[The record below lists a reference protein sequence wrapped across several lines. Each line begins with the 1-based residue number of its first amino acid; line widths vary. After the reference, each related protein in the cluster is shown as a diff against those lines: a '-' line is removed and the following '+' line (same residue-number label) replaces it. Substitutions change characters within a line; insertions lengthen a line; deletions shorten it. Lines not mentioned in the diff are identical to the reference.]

1 MTTSMTSEE
10 TRTTLLS
17 KPMIKLL
24 VCGGRDFGKLP
35 MATSVDGT
43 TYGPDRAHPD
53 FIKRLAE
60 YEFIKET
67 LYKFAEA
74 NSAFYNPNDNWLPA
88 DIHIISGGA
97 TGADSV
103 AIDWAVVNWCTF
115 DEYKADWD
123 RYDYKAG
130 PIRNAQMLREGKP
143 TIVMAFPGGNGT
155 ADMVAQARM
164 AGVKIIHVKYDEKQ
178 SATL

>member
-1 MTTSMTSEE
+1 MTTSMSSGE
-10 TRTTLLS
+10 TTTLPS
-17 KPMIKLL
+17 KPKMIKLL

-35 MATSVDGT
+35 TISNKGQ
-43 TYGPDRAHPD
+43 TYGPDREHPD
-53 FIKRLAE
+53 FEKRYAE
-60 YEFIKET
+60 HQFIMKT
-67 LYKFAEA
+67 LHEFAEA

-103 AIDWAVVNWCTF
+103 AIDWAIVNWCTF

-123 RYDYKAG
+123 RYGYKAG
-130 PIRNAQMLREGKP
+130 PIRNAQMLREGRP
-143 TIVMAFPGGNGT
+143 SIVMAFPGGGGT

-164 AGVKIIHVKYDEKQ
+164 ANVKVIAVPYVPV
-178 SATL
+178 